1 SVEEMAAGFVR
12 VGDELV
18 AQAIREESVLRGYD
32 VRTHALVA
40 FGGAG
45 PQHAFAVA
53 RALGVTKVIVP
64 RLASVLSAWGI
75 AGAREADEQV
85 HPLLRALDVFGLH
98 EAGRHAHV
106 IWAGDLQARVTLE
119 LRVRGADATLVV
131 PIRPTSDLA
140 SVRAAF
146 EAAHRSAYGFGPP
159 TQADLEI
166 VNLRVRVEKGD
177 APASRAASSGRPIA
191 ER

>member
-45 PQHAFAVA
+45 PQHACAVA
-53 RALGVTKVIVP
+53 RALGVTKVVVP

-75 AGAREADEQV
+75 AGAREAEEHV
-85 HPLLRALDVFGLH
+85 VPVFHALDAEGHYAASVK
-98 EAGRHAHV
+98 AHA
-106 IWAGDLQARVTLE
+106 IWGIDIQAQVSFE
-119 LRVRGADATLVV
+119 LRVRGADATLIV
-131 PIRPTSDLA
+131 PIRPTSD
-140 SVRAAF
+140 
-146 EAAHRSAYGFGPP
+146 
-159 TQADLEI
+159 
-166 VNLRVRVEKGD
+166 
-177 APASRAASSGRPIA
+177 
-191 ER
+191 